1 MAIIPNDE
9 KVFMVSNTTNTTYSG
24 SQALKDMNEWYTME
38 DVKNTVLPYK
48 VYTALVT
55 QSGTDAP
62 VATVLENT
70 LGVITLQRNE
80 LGDYSILSDNLFLDG
95 KTFMPQSFSFDAE
108 QSVIPYAD
116 DSSINGHY
124 SFWKT
129 SEGDIKI
136 FMYNNTGTFVEW
148 STALGT
154 SFELPIEIR
163 VYN

>member
-1 MAIIPNDE
+1 MSTTKYIVNNLSGQTLNGDLTINGDFIITG
-9 KVFMVSNTTNTTYSG
+9 TTNIR
-24 SQALKDMNEWYTME
+24 
-38 DVKNTVLPYK
+38 PYK
-48 VYTALVT
+48 VYTALLT